1 MTTKPVSIRLAVSNG
16 KAVKSEFQQIGAA
29 GAEAMGQIER
39 SSGKMGQGI
48 QNASYQIG
56 DFAVQVAGGTD
67 PMRAMAQQLPQLLG
81 GFGVFGA
88 VAGAAAAIIAP
99 FIGQLFDFA
108 DAAEEAEEAMK
119 QLGAAGDTYRQ
130 SLTDLQTPM
139 GKMLQDFGSYAI
151 QAREVQQIMVS
162 IARINYFQALADAQ
176 SAMSDNL
183 DGMRSYLEE
192 YQAMQAEI
200 DGRYG
205 MEYDAAAAQKD
216 IVAEVRE
223 EYGLTVEAL
232 EALAAA
238 QDQLAAA
245 NGPAEAASAYQAISN
260 AIMDGLEATG
270 SLNPEMAA
278 VAESAAIAA
287 REALAVAAG
296 MEDADNSAGGVAS
309 APIASNIGAGAD
321 EAARLAG
328 NLSVALADAAALAA
342 VSRDMKVAGQVSSG
356 RGGDPRTSSQQGY
369 GEFGRQTLDE
379 IIAEE
384 RARLARGRPG
394 ARGRSGGAGGGGGG
408 ADREAVEAQREIERW
423 IKATRTEAEEY
434 AIEME
439 RLNELHSKF
448 GMDAEV
454 YARAVE
460 DLGEKYDEA
469 GGGAKYWADAMQD
482 ARGDLLD
489 ALAAGESLTDV
500 MDGLAQSIKR
510 AAFEALLF
518 GDGPFGNG
526 GGGLLGGLWDGVQS
540 ALTGG
545 VSTVAALGKS
555 TSGAASMA
563 KSGAAQINVT
573 VSGARGNAE
582 IEGMVAQGVRSGLAQ
597 YDKHALPRRL
607 KQISADGRRI
617 G

>member
-1 MTTKPVSIRLAVSNG
+1 MNTKPVSIRLAVSNG

-48 QNASYQIG
+48 QNASYQVG

-99 FIGQLFDFA
+99 FIGQLFDFG

-119 QLGAAGDTYRQ
+119 QLGEAGDTYRQ

-139 GKMLQDFGSYAI
+139 GQMLQDFGSYAN
-151 QAREVQQIMVS
+151 QAREVQQIMAS
-162 IARINYFQALADAQ
+162 IARIKYFQALADAQ

-183 DGMRSYLEE
+183 DGVRSYLEE

-200 DGRYG
+200 DGGYG
-205 MEYDAAAAQKD
+205 MEYDAAEAQKD
-216 IVAEVRE
+216 IIAEVRE
-223 EYGLTVEAL
+223 EYGLTVDAL

-245 NGPAEAASAYQAISN
+245 SGPAEAAIAYQAISN
-260 AIMDGLEATG
+260 AILDGLDATG
-270 SLNPEMAA
+270 ALNPEMAA
-278 VAESAAIAA
+278 VAEAAA
-287 REALAVAAG
+287 RAALEAMAVAAG
-296 MEDADNSAGGVAS
+296 VEDASDAAGGIAA

-342 VSRDMKVAGQVSSG
+342 FNRDMKVSGQVSSG

-379 IIAEE
+379 IIEEE
-384 RARLARGRPG
+384 RARLQRGRSG
-394 ARGRSGGAGGGGGG
+394 ARGRSGGGGGT
-408 ADREAVEAQREIERW
+408 DREAADAQREIDRW
-423 IKATRTEAEEY
+423 IRSTRTEAEEY
-434 AIEME
+434 AVEME

-460 DLGEKYDEA
+460 QLGEKYDEA

-540 ALTGG
+540 VLTGG
-545 VSTVAALGKS
+545 VSTVAALGTS
-555 TSGAASMA
+555 TSGGPSMA
-563 KSGAAQINVT
+563 RSGAAQININ

-582 IEGMVAQGVRSGLAQ
+582 IESMVARGVRSGIAQ
-597 YDKHALPRRL
+597 YDRQALPTRI